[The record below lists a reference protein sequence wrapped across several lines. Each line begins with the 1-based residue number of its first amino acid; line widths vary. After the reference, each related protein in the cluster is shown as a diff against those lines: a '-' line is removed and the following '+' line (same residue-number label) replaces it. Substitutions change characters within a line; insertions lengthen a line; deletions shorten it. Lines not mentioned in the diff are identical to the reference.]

1 MPLSRLENFL
11 INTDG
16 NILYVNP
23 SDLDATDSFD
33 NKGNS
38 LTRPFVTLQRALI
51 EAARFAYQ
59 QGFRNDRF
67 DRTTILLYPGI
78 HLIDNRPGYYIQ
90 EGDSSNAVY
99 KELDENGNVVPVNF
113 PNLDLSPS
121 TNFNVSDSAN
131 VLYKFNSVH
140 GGVIIPKG
148 TSIVGMDLRKT
159 KIRPLYV
166 PDAADVNVD
175 PSAIFRVTG
184 GCYFWQFSIFD
195 ADRAVY
201 YNRDYA
207 KKQHQSKS
215 HHKLTVF
222 EYADGVNKENITQL
236 TDLEMYYFK
245 LMNAYGSS
253 VGDVRRIADFPF
265 PDGSGGDFEPNN
277 PEFRIVGLL
286 RDSDL
291 TITDAQSTG
300 SLAQITTQNKHGLN
314 VDDAVYISGISS
326 SLYNGG
332 FVVSGVTNEN
342 VFKYK
347 LPDVPNTT
355 TTGLESNPRVI
366 IETDNVDG
374 ASPYIF
380 NLSLRSV
387 YGMNGMHADG
397 SKATGFKSMV
407 VAQYTGIGLQKDD
420 NAFVLYNQET
430 DQYDLEA
437 VLPQT
442 KINEKPLHTNPN
454 AIYRYSYK
462 NAHVKASND
471 SVIQAVSVFAIG
483 FAEHFIA
490 DRGADQSITNSNSN
504 FGAKSLVST
513 GFRKDSFARDN
524 NGYVTHIVPPQD
536 LETKSFN
543 VLWRVLDAVKS
554 VQVGTASSIYILQ
567 ETDEDNPPSH
577 IANGFRIGAKM
588 DEVLSLDVYDNVEGK
603 IKSFSSPILMQVPSG
618 DGPASKKVSIVSK
631 DSNKDN
637 DINVESNEITLT
649 ENHQFSVGESVR
661 VFSDDGKLPNG
672 IKHNEK
678 YYVIN
683 TGLNK
688 IKLAKSF
695 NTAIASEE
703 IDIFNKKGGKLEI
716 ISYVTDKIPG
726 EPGHPIQYD
735 TEEYSVTRIVDGVA
749 STTTEVGGWYITGP
763 SDSTNTIY
771 NGFVGFSTDM
781 DKSKSITTFERKSE
795 NRELDN
801 RTYKLRYVIPKEFE
815 NAKEPE
821 KNYILQ
827 ESSTVREDKRLQD
840 SLSSLKD
847 NRNPHIIVGIT
858 SVQGV
863 PNKTSIVTVT
873 SERPHKLT
881 VGDRILIRNVSSTEN
896 VPATNEEGF
905 NGYYDV
911 TDTPTTK
918 TFRYTSPKSG
928 IGTYI
933 DNLSTI
939 RGTAGAGTTLPSFA
953 KNEYDTTY
961 SIQKINTVQSYI
973 SGQQDGVYYLTCLI
987 GNISPT
993 TNQGFSNLKFKQNA
1007 SHLYPTVDKD
1017 NLNVDPIQSTS
1028 IASNEFL
1035 GKVNVNNPLNSITKE
1050 SILEYI
1056 KDVNVGFAVTGAISN
1071 SAGVSTIFTKLNHN
1085 LNSISGVS
1093 FVGTGHTTAGA
1104 QIYYNVPLV
1113 NELAGLTGQDA
1124 TANVRTNG
1132 SGNIV
1137 EVKIIDGGSAY
1148 GVGNTMRIGTYNSTV
1163 QVTSINNV
1171 VGSAIQV
1178 VGVGTTGNLNTS
1190 GYNGL
1195 YKITGIPAGNS
1206 ITYSTGTN
1214 PGIHTDS
1221 NGTAFLT
1228 DEVSTISS
1236 IVGVANTTLSE
1247 IVSVITDKPHGLF
1260 GGNKIKISGVT
1271 GTGSTVYN
1279 SDFLVQE
1286 VVNRTKFTILPNLGI
1301 PVLSSDATNAEIYR
1315 YGIGGFGQ
1323 DSSFSDEKISGS
1335 MIPLTVGIGT
1345 TTNEFLGVTE
1355 TGLTLPSSVGFSTGD
1370 FLQIESEI
1378 IRVSNIVGNDL
1389 TILRGVLGT
1398 KPTTHKS
1405 NTVIKIVKPVPSELR
1420 RFSSVRASGHTF
1432 EYVGYGP
1439 GNYSTALPQK
1449 RSKTLSNEDE
1459 LLALSK
1465 EEKGGMVFYSGMN
1478 DRGDFFSGQRVEP
1491 RENFLGE
1498 DNSDLTAVF
1507 DDVYIR
1513 NTLTVGGGPNRL
1525 LPSEFRGPVNFTNK
1539 ITSTSIDGINAIKL
1553 ILKGTVDQ
1561 NPFFQV
1567 GSDSSPSL
1575 VVNEETQNV
1584 GIKTDTPQF
1593 DLDIQGTIRA
1603 TAYESF
1609 ELEDLPIGI
1618 EEEVTFARNRVLKV
1632 KNDGTGYELVDV
1644 HELEAYR
1651 LRSYGISND
1660 PTVYAGIGTH
1670 ANVGVTTLP
1679 QTIIKAIGNTDRFY
1693 LGQKV
1698 KIFGASEFDGLV
1710 NVPEPQDSD
1719 NNQTYEKVGT
1729 ADTVFKYRY
1738 WVREYEF
1745 ESGKVGVSS
1754 ELNVLGNTNFPE
1766 ESPGIGHTHF
1776 KDFNDL
1782 NLIKLNLKRSVDKN
1796 GLLIYRQNFA
1806 GDNNPLIDIKLAQ
1819 TAVAGVSTIKLTD
1832 VTGIENG
1839 DKIIGI
1845 SSLSVHP
1852 TTDDGPAGINT
1863 ITNINT
1869 TQKVLTLASSIGT
1882 TLNISAGTEGKVE
1895 DLNGQASPADAKLI
1909 AILGPKDFVNANG
1922 DSVDTGIIWRDYGN
1936 YDQVE
1941 WTSKGSNNEYVGAGV
1956 SYNNVTGSLL
1966 YNYNSA
1972 NEIHFPKTANIGN
1985 RKGWAIDEIVGVG
1998 TDSISLMNPYKFNND
2013 ITQGGS
2019 VGFGTTSVVFITHDN
2034 TFSIKAAID
2043 KTIKAGGNYL
2053 NLGSG
2058 TYLAEKIVIPSGFTI
2073 AGNGKNSILKQQ
2085 FYSNSADDHSSP
2097 KFTADMSTASK
2108 ITNVSDFSNL
2118 SVGMIVN
2125 IDSGGQASASGS
2137 AFIPGIDLSAKEIS
2151 LSGNFGSA
2159 GNATGAKFS
2168 AGNVLSTDNGN
2179 FISVGVSSAKD
2190 VTIRDC
2196 TIDGNSSN
2204 NILYRD
2210 AKTVDE
2216 TKNYL
2221 VNMNDVKSSLFKS
2234 SEIRNSP
2241 GDGLYVGN
2249 SERMSIENS
2258 AFVDGSLT
2266 DRFSFQPLSAGNAKV
2281 LRVNDS
2287 LFENYPGALDVS
2299 ATEVVMTGG
2308 NIVRNCGTGIRIHA
2322 SSKITTTNNVI
2333 LGPSDEYVPSPDIY
2347 DSDFNSINLTVN
2359 ASDGEEFHTPFYQYL
2374 RNGSEYDLSGTE
2386 SIVAGIGTIVN
2397 EGATNETLGDKFLN
2411 FSITNQNSTPNG
2423 LQFGYLSF
2431 KLTSPQ
2437 VTSLVGSASSALGYN
2452 IVATEFLQVPIGF
2465 TTAVYIKSGQF
2476 NLIGAGATNYT
2487 VKLNNSEQHVAF
2499 AVGDVVKLVN
2509 HDSSPAIG
2517 FGTVSQKTTGL
2528 NAEIVIDIEPVTSTL
2543 NVGATSGEVKGY
2555 ISIRNIFTIAKGRV
2569 GVI

>member
-59 QGFRNDRF
+59 QGEKNDRF
-67 DRTTILLYPGI
+67 DKTTILLYPGI
-78 HLIDNRPGYYIQ
+78 HLIDNRPGFYIE
-90 EGDSSNAVY
+90 EGASSNAVY
-99 KELDENGNVVPVNF
+99 KQLNVDGDPISVDY
-113 PNLDLSPS
+113 PNLDLNPS
-121 TNFNVSDSAN
+121 TNFDVSNSAN

-159 KIRPLYV
+159 KIKPLYV

-201 YNRDYA
+201 YNRDYS

-222 EYADGVNKENITQL
+222 EYADGVNKENLTQL

-245 LMNAYGSS
+245 LMNAYNTT
-253 VGDVRRIADFPF
+253 VGDARSIPNFPF
-265 PDGSGGDFEPNN
+265 TDGTGGDFEPNN

-291 TITDAQSTG
+291 TITNATSSG
-300 SLAQITTQNKHGLN
+300 SVAEITTKNKHGLN
-314 VDDAVYISGISS
+314 VDDAIYISGITS
-326 SLYNGG
+326 SLFNGG
-332 FVVSGVTNEN
+332 YVVSAVDPTNDK
-342 VFKYK
+342 VFQYN
-347 LPDVPNTT
+347 LPTIPATPASTLDT
-355 TTGLESNPRVI
+355 NPRVI
-366 IETDNVDG
+366 VETDNVNG

-420 NAFVLYNQET
+420 NAFVLYNQTT
-430 DQYDLEA
+430 DQYDLESIITDKSA
-437 VLPQT
+437 
-442 KINEKPLHTNPN
+442 KPLHTNPN

-471 SVIQAVSVFAIG
+471 SIIQAVSVFAIG
-483 FAEHFIA
+483 FAEHFLA
-490 DRGADQSITNSNSN
+490 DNGADQSITNSNSN

-513 GFRKDSFARDN
+513 GFKKDSFKRDN

-543 VLWRVLDAVKS
+543 VLWRVLDVD
-554 VQVGTASSIYILQ
+554 GTINAGISSHLYLLS
-567 ETDEDNPPSH
+567 ESDEDNPPSH
-577 IANGFRIGAKM
+577 IANGFRIGSKI

-618 DGPASKKVSIVSK
+618 EGPSSRKVSTVSK
-631 DSNKDN
+631 DSSKENE
-637 DINVESNEITLT
+637 INITSNEITLT
-649 ENHQFSVGESVR
+649 EDHKFIAGESVR
-661 VFSDDGKLPNG
+661 VLSDDGKLPNG
-672 IKHNEK
+672 IQHNEK
-678 YYVIN
+678 YYVIP
-683 TGLNK
+683 GSADNK
-688 IKLAKSF
+688 IKLAKSY
-695 NTAIASEE
+695 NTAVASTQ
-703 IDIFNKKGGKLEI
+703 IPINIFNKKGGKLEI

-735 TEEYSVTRIVDGVA
+735 TTR
-749 STTTEVGGWYITGP
+749 TQWYIIGS
-763 SDSTNTIY
+763 SDATNTIY
-771 NGFVGFSTDM
+771 SGFVGFSTNI
-781 DKSKSITTFERKSE
+781 KGSNPVTTFERKSE
-795 NRELDN
+795 NRELDS
-801 RTYKLRYVIPKEFE
+801 RTYRLRYVIPKEFQ

-821 KNYILQ
+821 KNYVLQ
-827 ESSTVREDKRLQD
+827 ESSTVGEDRNFTAFVADSGIDIDPLLQ
-840 SLSSLKD
+840 
-847 NRNPHIIVGIT
+847 NRNPHVIAGIT

-863 PNKTSIVTVT
+863 PNQTSIVTVT

-881 VGDRILIRNVSSTEN
+881 VGDRVLIKNVASTEN
-896 VPATNEEGF
+896 VPATDNEGF
-905 NGYYDV
+905 NGYYNV

-933 DNLSTI
+933 NHVPAIRNAMVSSPGVGKTI
-939 RGTAGAGTTLPSFA
+939 ASFA

-1017 NLNVDPIQSTS
+1017 NLNVDPTQTIS

-1050 SILEYI
+1050 SALEYI
-1056 KDVNVGFAVTGAISN
+1056 KDAHVGFAVTGAVS
-1071 SAGVSTIFTKLNHN
+1071 SSTGVSTIFTKSNHN

-1093 FVGTGHTTAGA
+1093 FVGTGYSTGAG
-1104 QIYYNVPLV
+1104 IDYNVPLV
-1113 NELAGLTGQDA
+1113 NEQAGLTGQDA
-1124 TANVRTNG
+1124 TVNVRTNTN
-1132 SGNIV
+1132 GNIV
-1137 EVKIIDGGSAY
+1137 EVKVIDGGSAY
-1148 GVGNTMRIGTYNSTV
+1148 GVGNTMRIGSGANAVAT
-1163 QVTSINNV
+1163 VTSINNA
-1171 VGSAIQV
+1171 VGNAIQV

-1190 GYNGL
+1190 SYNGL
-1195 YKITGIPAGNS
+1195 YKITGIPAKNS

-1228 DEVSTISS
+1228 DEISTISS
-1236 IVGVANTTLSE
+1236 ITGVAGTTLSG
-1247 IVSVITDKPHGLF
+1247 IVTVTTAKPHGLF

-1286 VVNRTKFTILPNLGI
+1286 VVTRKKFTLLPNYAI
-1301 PVLSSDATNAEIYR
+1301 PSSSSGEIYR
-1315 YGIGGFGQ
+1315 YGIGAFGQ

-1345 TTNEFLGVTE
+1345 TTNEPLTVTKTDLE
-1355 TGLTLPSSVGFSTGD
+1355 LSSSVGFSTGD
-1370 FLQIESEI
+1370 FLQIGSEI
-1378 IRVSNIVGNDL
+1378 VRVTNIVSNDL
-1389 TILRGVLGT
+1389 TLLRGVLGT
-1398 KPTTHKS
+1398 KPTVHKT
-1405 NTVIKIVKPVPSELR
+1405 NNVIKIVKPVPTELR

-1465 EEKGGMVFYSGMN
+1465 EEKGGMVFFSGMN

-1539 ITSTSIDGINAIKL
+1539 ITSTSPDGINAIKL

-1575 VVNEETQNV
+1575 VVNEETQRV
-1584 GIKTDTPQF
+1584 GIQTDKPQF
-1593 DLDIQGTIRA
+1593 DLDINGTIRA
-1603 TAYESF
+1603 NAYEDF

-1618 EEEVTFARNRVLKV
+1618 DEEVTFARNRVLKV

-1651 LRSYGISND
+1651 LKSYGISND
-1660 PTVYAGIGTH
+1660 PTVYAGIGVPIN
-1670 ANVGVTTLP
+1670 AGVSTLP
-1679 QTIIKAIGNTDRFY
+1679 QTEIKGIGNTNQFY

-1698 KIFGASEFDGLV
+1698 KLFGASEFDGV
-1710 NVPEPQDSD
+1710 ASPPPDG
-1719 NNQTYEKVGT
+1719 QTFEKVGT

-1738 WVREYEF
+1738 WLKEYEF

-1754 ELNVLGNTNFPE
+1754 AMKIQGKNNQDA
-1766 ESPGIGHTHF
+1766 GIGHTHY

-1782 NLIKLNLKRSVDKN
+1782 NLIKLNLKRSSDKN
-1796 GLLIYRQNFA
+1796 GLLVYRQLFA
-1806 GDNNPLIDIKLAQ
+1806 GSDNPLIDIELAQ

-1832 VTGIENG
+1832 ITGIENQ
-1839 DKIIGI
+1839 DRIIGI
-1845 SSLSVHP
+1845 SSLSVHLA
-1852 TTDDGPAGINT
+1852 TEDGPAGINT
-1863 ITNINT
+1863 VQSINT
-1869 TQKVLTLASSIGT
+1869 SEKVITLVSPIGAT
-1882 TLNISAGTEGKVE
+1882 GNIDVGTKGQVE
-1895 DLNGQASPADAKLI
+1895 DIDGQVDETNAKLI
-1909 AILGPKDFVNANG
+1909 AILGPKDFVNASG
-1922 DSVDTGIIWRDYGN
+1922 DSVNTGVIWRDYGN

-1941 WTSKGSNNEYVGAGV
+1941 WTTKGSKNEYISPVISIDPTSGNYVYTGNVGD
-1956 SYNNVTGSLL
+1956 
-1966 YNYNSA
+1966 
-1972 NEIHFPKTANIGN
+1972 EIHFPKTANAGH
-1985 RKGWAIDEIVGVG
+1985 RKGWAIDEVVGVS
-1998 TDSISLMNPYKFNND
+1998 TNSISLKNSYKFNND
-2013 ITQGGS
+2013 TTQGGA
-2019 VGFGTTSVVFITHDN
+2019 VGFGTTSVVHITHDN
-2034 TFSIKAAID
+2034 TYSLKAAIND
-2043 KTIKAGGNYL
+2043 TLESGGNYL

-2058 TYLAEKIVIPSGFTI
+2058 TYLAEKIVIPAGFTI

-2085 FYSNSADDHSSP
+2085 YYSNSADDHGIP
-2097 KFTADMSTASK
+2097 KFTADMSFNSSTLS
-2108 ITNVSDFSNL
+2108 NVSDLTNL
-2118 SVGMIVN
+2118 VVGMVVN
-2125 IDSGGQASASGS
+2125 IDTGGNTGATGTQTITA
-2137 AFIPGIDLSAKEIS
+2137 IDISAKTIS
-2151 LSGNFGSA
+2151 LSGNFGGS
-2159 GNATGAKFS
+2159 GSATGAKFS
-2168 AGNVLSTDNGN
+2168 AGNALSTDNGN

-2216 TKNYL
+2216 INNYL
-2221 VNMNDVKSSLFKS
+2221 INLQAVDSSLFKS

-2241 GDGLYVGN
+2241 GDGLYVGDTR
-2249 SERMSIENS
+2249 RMSIENS
-2258 AFVDGSLT
+2258 AFVDGSVT
-2266 DRFSFQPLSAGNAKV
+2266 DRFPFQPLSASNAKV

-2308 NIVRNCGTGIRIHA
+2308 NIIRNCGTGIRIHA

-2333 LGPSDEYVPSPDIY
+2333 LGPSDEYIPTPDIY
-2347 DSDFNSINLTVN
+2347 DSDFNSINLTISTN
-2359 ASDGEEFHTPFYQYL
+2359 QEFHTPFYQYI
-2374 RNGSEYDLSGTE
+2374 RNGSEYDLSGIAE
-2386 SIVAGIGTIVN
+2386 SDIVAGIGTIVN
-2397 EGATNETLGDKFLN
+2397 EGATNETLGDKFLM
-2411 FSITNQNSTPNG
+2411 FTPTNQNSTTNG
-2423 LQFGYLSF
+2423 RQFGYLSF
-2431 KLTSPQ
+2431 KLSP
-2437 VTSLVGSASSALGYN
+2437 TDTASLVGSASSSLGYD
-2452 IVATEFLQVPIGF
+2452 IVASEFLQVPLGF
-2465 TTAVYIKSGQF
+2465 TTAVYIKSGSF
-2476 NLIGAGATNYT
+2476 NTIGAGATNYT
-2487 VKLNNSEQHVAF
+2487 VALNDSTQHVAF
-2499 AVGDVVKLVN
+2499 AVGDIVKLVN

-2528 NAEIVIDIEPVTSTL
+2528 NATVTIDIEPVTSSL

-2555 ISIRNIFTIAKGRV
+2555 ISIRNTFTIAKGRV